1 MKLSMIWAMSRNR
14 TIGRDNDLPWHLPE
28 DLKHFKRT
36 TMGKP
41 VIMGRKTWDSIGKPL
56 PGRSNI
62 VITRNENFFAEG
74 IKIVHTLEEAISL
87 KECTESE
94 EIVVIGGVAIYAMAF
109 PLTDRLYL
117 TRVHAQ
123 IEGDTF
129 FPEFDENDWQET
141 RRENFKA
148 SEKNPYNYS
157 FTVLERK

>member
-1 MKLSMIWAMSRNR
+1 MKLSMIWAMSKNR

-62 VITRNENFFAEG
+62 VITRNEDFAAEG
-74 IKIVHTLEEAISL
+74 VSVVHTFEAAISL
-87 KECTESE
+87 QECVETDEV
-94 EIVVIGGVAIYAMAF
+94 VVIGGVAIYALAF
-109 PLTDRLYL
+109 PLADRLYL

-123 IEGDTF
+123 VKGDTF
-129 FPEFDENDWQET
+129 FPEFDENDWQEIH
-141 RRENFKA
+141 REDFKA
-148 SEKNPYNYS
+148 CENNPYDYS
-157 FTVLERK
+157 FTVLERR